1 MKRRRRITRSSV
13 RKRSISIGGHRT
25 SISLED
31 EFWQGLREIARIRV
45 LPLSNFLADIDGQ
58 RVHTNLSSVIRVLVL
73 EHYRRLAE
81 EAAPGGK
88 RQRP

>member
-1 MKRRRRITRSSV
+1 MKRRRRITRSCV

-31 EFWQGLREIARIRV
+31 EFWQGLREIAQIRE
-45 LPLSNFLADIDGQ
+45 LPLSNFLADIDRQ
-58 RVHTNLSSVIRVLVL
+58 REHANMSSVIRLYVL

-81 EAAPGGK
+81 EAAPAAKAK
-88 RQRP
+88 R